1 MRKQKTK
8 SPSFPPSGVRNT
20 AYETGLDQL
29 AWTGVHNHNIMK
41 GIYQKVTQ
49 IAQMLK
55 KGDTMTFHLSKG
67 DTMPINI
74 KKR

>member
-1 MRKQKTK
+1 MPNEFTTCMMCFILQFQPKNGHPNSLK
-8 SPSFPPSGVRNT
+8 
-20 AYETGLDQL
+20 
-29 AWTGVHNHNIMK
+29 NIHM